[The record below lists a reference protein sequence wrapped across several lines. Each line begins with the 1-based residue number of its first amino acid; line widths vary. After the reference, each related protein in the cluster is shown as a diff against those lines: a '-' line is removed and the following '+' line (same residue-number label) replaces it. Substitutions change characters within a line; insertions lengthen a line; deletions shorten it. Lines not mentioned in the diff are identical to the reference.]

1 MIRCHLSS
9 LMGKKKVKIADLAR
23 DLDLNRSTLTA
34 LYYDRAQK
42 VDLEAIEKL
51 CGYFDCKVGDLL
63 EVVAGQ
69 EGKRA
74 ERQ

>member
-51 CGYFDCKVGDLL
+51 CIYFGCSVGDLL
-63 EVVAGQ
+63 ELEMTPAPVP
-69 EGKRA
+69 ESK
-74 ERQ
+74 